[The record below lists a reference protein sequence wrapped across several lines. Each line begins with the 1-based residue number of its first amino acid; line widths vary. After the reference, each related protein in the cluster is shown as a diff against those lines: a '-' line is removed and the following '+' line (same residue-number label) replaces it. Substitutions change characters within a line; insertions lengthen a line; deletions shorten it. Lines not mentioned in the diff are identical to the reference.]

1 LIILGLE
8 TSCDETGVALLE
20 DGKVLCNKIHSQQI
34 HSRFGGVVP
43 EIASREH
50 TERVLLMTKEIL
62 KENKKT
68 VGDID
73 GIAVTYGPGLL
84 CSLLIGL
91 NFAKGLSYSIGVPF
105 VGVNHLEAH
114 IYSPFITFDEYSY
127 PFLSLLVSG
136 GHTSIVKVSGFRDY
150 EVLGSTLD
158 DACGES
164 FDKVSKLIGLG
175 YPGGP
180 AIERFAQEGNEDAF
194 DFPVP
199 DPEAL
204 DFSYSGLKTSVLYV
218 YRDISQEEKVHR
230 IPDIAASFQKSAIRS
245 LIIKLKRAMK
255 MTGINRISVSG
266 GVSANKRLRKS
277 LEELYVEWVAP
288 DKEFTV
294 DNGAMIGF
302 LGYKLF
308 RQGVKSDFSLKA
320 NPRLFLN

>member
-1 LIILGLE
+1 VVVLGLE
-8 TSCDETGVALLE
+8 TSCDETAVALTR
-20 DGKVLCNKIHSQQI
+20 DGKILCNKIYSQEV

-50 TERVLLMTKEIL
+50 TERLLGVTKEVLEEGNIKL
-62 KENKKT
+62 KDVE
-68 VGDID
+68 

-91 NFAKGLSYSIGVPF
+91 NFAKGLSYSLGVPL

-114 IYSPFITFDEYSY
+114 IYSSFITTEEYLS

-136 GHTSIVKVSGFRDY
+136 GHTSIVRVNGFRDY

-180 AIERFAQEGNEDAF
+180 AIERFAKKGNENAF
-194 DFPVP
+194 SFPVP

-204 DFSYSGLKTSVLYV
+204 NFSYSGLKTSVLYA
-218 YRDISQEEKVHR
+218 YRDMSQEER
-230 IPDIAASFQKSAIRS
+230 ICRVADIAASFQKSAIRS
-245 LIIKLKRAMK
+245 LIIKLKRAIK
-255 MTGINRISVSG
+255 MTEIKRISVSG
-266 GVSANKRLRKS
+266 GVSANKLLRES
-277 LEELYVEWVAP
+277 LQKLDIEWAAP
-288 DKEFTV
+288 DSEFTV
-294 DNGAMIGF
+294 DNGAMVGF
-302 LGYKLF
+302 LGYKLLKEGI
-308 RQGVKSDFSLKA
+308 RSDYNLKA

>member
-1 LIILGLE
+1 VIILGVE

-20 DGKVLCNKIHSQQI
+20 DERVLYNNIYSQEI

-50 TERVLLMTKEIL
+50 TERLFIMTRDIL
-62 KENKKT
+62 EEGKISVE
-68 VGDID
+68 DID

-114 IYSPFITFDEYSY
+114 IYSPFINVEEYNY

-136 GHTSIVKVSGFRDY
+136 GHTLIVKVNGFREY

-164 FDKVSKLIGLG
+164 FDKVSKLIGGG

-180 AIERFAQEGNEDAF
+180 AIEKFAREGEGNAF
-194 DFPVP
+194 AFPVP
-199 DPEAL
+199 DPRGL
-204 DFSYSGLKTSVLYV
+204 DFSYSGLKTSVLYTYLGLPQKERIHRV
-218 YRDISQEEKVHR
+218 Y
-230 IPDIAASFQKSAIRS
+230 DIAASFQKSAVES
-245 LIIKLKRAMK
+245 LLIKLKRAVR
-255 MTGINRISVSG
+255 MTGIKRVSVSG
-266 GVSANKRLRKS
+266 GVSANKLLRKR
-277 LEELYVEWVAP
+277 LEELDIEWVAP

-294 DNGAMIGF
+294 DNGAMVGF

-308 RQGVKSDFSLKA
+308 KERIHSELDLKA
-320 NPRLFLN
+320 SPRLSLN

>member
-1 LIILGLE
+1 MVVLGLE
-8 TSCDETGVALLE
+8 TSCDETAVALTR
-20 DGKVLCNKIHSQQI
+20 DGKILCNKIYSQEV

-50 TERVLLMTKEIL
+50 TERLLGVTKEVLEEGNIKL
-62 KENKKT
+62 KDVE
-68 VGDID
+68 

-91 NFAKGLSYSIGVPF
+91 NFAKGLSYSLGVPL

-114 IYSPFITFDEYSY
+114 IYSSFITTEEYLS

-136 GHTSIVKVSGFRDY
+136 GHTSIVRVNGFRDY

-180 AIERFAQEGNEDAF
+180 AIERFAKKGNENAF
-194 DFPVP
+194 SFPVP

-204 DFSYSGLKTSVLYV
+204 NFSYSGLKTSVLYT
-218 YRDISQEEKVHR
+218 YRDMLQEER
-230 IPDIAASFQKSAIRS
+230 IYRVADIAASFQKSAIRS
-245 LIIKLKRAMK
+245 LIIKLKRAIK
-255 MTGINRISVSG
+255 MTGIKKISVSG
-266 GVSANKRLRKS
+266 GVSANELLRKS
-277 LEELYVEWVAP
+277 LQELDVEWVAP
-288 DKEFTV
+288 EVEFTV
-294 DNGAMIGF
+294 DNGAMVGF
-302 LGYKLF
+302 LGYKLLKE
-308 RQGVKSDFSLKA
+308 GISSDYGLKA
-320 NPRLFLN
+320 NPRLFFD

>member
-1 LIILGLE
+1 VIILGVE

-20 DGKVLCNKIHSQQI
+20 DKKVLYNDIYSQEI

-50 TERVLLMTKEIL
+50 TERLLAMTREIL
-62 KENKKT
+62 GKGEIS
-68 VGDID
+68 VEGID

-91 NFAKGLSYSIGVPF
+91 NFVKGLSYSIGIPF
-105 VGVNHLEAH
+105 IGVNHLEAH
-114 IYSPFITFDEYSY
+114 IYSPFINVEEYDY

-136 GHTSIVKVSGFRDY
+136 GHTSIVKVNGFRKY

-164 FDKVSKLIGLG
+164 FDKISKLIGLG

-180 AIERFAQEGNEDAF
+180 AIEKFAGEGDENAF

-199 DPEAL
+199 DPRGL
-204 DFSYSGLKTSVLYV
+204 DFSYSGLKTSVLYT
-218 YRDISQEEKVHR
+218 YFDLPQEER
-230 IPDIAASFQKSAIRS
+230 IYRVADIAASFQKSAIES
-245 LIIKLKRAMK
+245 LSVKLKRAIRL
-255 MTGINRISVSG
+255 TGIKKVSVSG
-266 GVSANKRLRKS
+266 GVSANELLKKR
-277 LEELYVEWVAP
+277 LEELDIEWIAP

-294 DNGAMIGF
+294 DNGAMVGF
-302 LGYKLF
+302 FGYKLF
-308 RQGVKSDFSLKA
+308 KEGICSQLDLKA
-320 NPRLFLN
+320 DPRLSLN